1 MFEIENLARICSDH
15 MMRRFLILP
24 FVFCLLPFLCLA
36 DVTMEVSI
44 QGIDQK
50 IMLSKNQKRHNV
62 PNSLIG
68 GELAVITSLPD
79 NMERKVNEPLN
90 AFEEHRIRPSTEV
103 DWETTPNPSPVKD
116 LFQNKTMFGFAA
128 KGYQIILANGKTAT
142 LWVTVPTEPMIPMAN
157 EIYEYQTAYFK
168 KAYEGDKEVPVNSN
182 DTLIMIL
189 SFFSEELGNQVN
201 HIKNLPKGIPVGLEI
216 PASGTSPMRMLFELK
231 SLSSTPVDRSEFSA
245 HEGRNRVG
253 NIMEMQIKDMQGN

>member
-1 MFEIENLARICSDH
+1 
-15 MMRRFLILP
+15 MRRFLILS
-24 FVFCLLPFLCLA
+24 FTFCLTSVFSFA
-36 DVTMEVSI
+36 DVTTEVTL

-50 IMLSKNQKRHNV
+50 IMVSKDVKRHNV

-79 NMERKVNEPLN
+79 GMERKVNEQLS
-90 AFEEHRIRPSTEV
+90 AFEEQRVRPTNEV
-103 DWETTPNPSPVKD
+103 EWESTPNPSPVKD
-116 LFQNKTMFGFAA
+116 LFQSKTLFGFQA
-128 KGYQIILANGKTAT
+128 KAYQVILANGKTAN

-157 EIYEYQTAYFK
+157 EIYEYQAAYFK
-168 KAYEGDKEVPVNSN
+168 KAYDGHKEAPVNPN

-201 HIKNLPKGIPVGLEI
+201 HIKNLPKGILVGLEI
-216 PASGTSPMRMLFELK
+216 PASGMAPSRMLFELK
-231 SLSSTPVDRSEFSA
+231 SLRNTAIDRSAFSA
-245 HEGRNRVG
+245 HEGLNRVG

>member
-1 MFEIENLARICSDH
+1 MSHIPLRSLFKRGSWS
-15 MMRRFLILP
+15 RSLP
-24 FVFCLLPFLCLA
+24 IAFCLFPLICLA

-50 IMLSKNQKRHNV
+50 LMVAKNAKRHNV

-79 NMERKVNEPLN
+79 GMERKVNEQLG
-90 AFEEHRIRPSTEV
+90 AFEENRIRPTTEV
-103 DWETTPNPSPVKD
+103 EWETTPNPSPVKD

-128 KGYQIILANGKTAT
+128 KGYQIILANGKTAV
-142 LWVTVPTEPMIPMAN
+142 LWVTVPTDPMIPMAN
-157 EIYEYQTAYFK
+157 EIYDYQVAYFK
-168 KAYEGDKEVPVNSN
+168 KAYDGDKEIPVNAN
-182 DTLIMIL
+182 DTLVMIL

-216 PASGTSPMRMLFELK
+216 PASGISPMRMLFELK
-231 SLSSTPVDRSEFSA
+231 SISSTAIDRSTFSA
-245 HEGRNRVG
+245 HQGLNRVG